1 MVRKLITT
9 FSEQP
14 NLTSSCLLAS
24 SMEDRGFGHIRDY
37 FQNVVKFWEICS
49 CPAQNWFQQ
58 KTRTQS

>member
-1 MVRKLITT
+1 MWYNGYERKVLTMMVRKLITT

-37 FQNVVKFWEICS
+37 FQNVVKF
-49 CPAQNWFQQ
+49 
-58 KTRTQS
+58 